1 MRKLI
6 NFLNGAA
13 PRGNFFRRSVN
24 SVPLQVLIC
33 LLVTVA
39 VVVAGINEY
48 ATNKYLNVGYT
59 PDQPVAFDHS
69 FHAGPDSVL
78 GLDCRYC
85 HNFVEKSPH
94 SNVPTANTCWNCH
107 SIVKSDSPALALVK
121 KSVETGEAI
130 RWVKVHKVPDYVYF
144 PHSVHVNRGVS
155 CVECHGRIDQQAVV
169 GQQKSLNM
177 SFCLDCHRNPEQV
190 LRPLDKITDLGYK
203 AATPADQV
211 AQGTKFVHDW
221 KINPPQSCS
230 GCHR

>member
-6 NFLNGAA
+6 NFLTGAA

-39 VVVAGINEY
+39 VVVAGVNEY

-107 SIVKSDSPALALVK
+107 SIVKPDSPALALVK

-155 CVECHGRIDQQAVV
+155 CVECHGRVDQQVVV

-211 AQGTKFVHDW
+211 KQGTKFVHDW